1 MMGFTSPE
9 SELEKN
15 LRPGGREPFGMDVI
29 AHVRDAHSEP
39 AHKLLPVP
47 GFIAGVGP
55 QLLIGFTAR
64 EHLKGTDH
72 QCMGRLVRA
81 ARKTW

>member
-1 MMGFTSPE
+1 
-9 SELEKN
+9 
-15 LRPGGREPFGMDVI
+15 MDVI

-47 GFIAGVGP
+47 GFIEVMGP
-55 QLLIGFTAR
+55 QLPIGFTAR
-64 EHLKGTDH
+64 EYVKGTH
-72 QCMGRLVRA
+72 HHCVGRLVRA